1 MSVTEKTT
9 RSSGE
14 DLYQSIRLAIVSLQF
29 APGQLLSENE
39 LAARYKASRTPVRD
53 ALKLLEREG
62 LVRISSRRKTMVAPL
77 DLNAYRQAVFA
88 REALESA
95 AAREAALEFRRGDRR
110 LLSENVEK
118 QADAIRAGA
127 VWKFDALDFA
137 FHHSVFQIA
146 RLEALTPVVDSF
158 RGLTDRMRTAHLT
171 LLTKYD
177 HSGVVEQ
184 HAGIAD
190 AIERGDADRAQLLMG
205 RHVLSVME
213 RVARLARER
222 PEYFGNVSADDV
234 ERLERSLLR
243 LADNNGSNRTPATE
257 PPRTQDTQ

>member
-1 MSVTEKTT
+1 MNLQENAT
-9 RSSGE
+9 RSSGL
-14 DLYQSIRLAIVSLQF
+14 DLYHSIRHAIISLQF

-39 LAARYKASRTPVRD
+39 LAGRFQTSRTPVRD

-95 AAREAALEFRRGDRR
+95 AAREAALEFRKGDRK
-110 LLSENVEK
+110 LLTENVEK
-118 QADAIRAGA
+118 QAAAIREGA
-127 VWKFDALDFA
+127 VWNFDTLDFT
-137 FHHSVFQIA
+137 FHHAVFQIA
-146 RLEALTPVVDSF
+146 RLEALSPVVDSF

-171 LLTKYD
+171 LLTQYD
-177 HSGVVEQ
+177 HSSVVEQ

-190 AIERGDADRAQLLMG
+190 AIERGDADCAPILMG
-205 RHVLSVME
+205 KHVLSVME

-222 PEYFGNVSADDV
+222 PEYFGNVPAGDV

-243 LADNNGSNRTPATE
+243 LSDSGGSKYS
-257 PPRTQDTQ
+257 TQVEKISKQEIQ